1 MGVVCL
7 LPELYDYVWF
17 WSVENAVSF
26 PACELTGAV
35 VVVERVGVANV
46 ILQRLIVCMESL
58 TET

>member
-1 MGVVCL
+1 M
-7 LPELYDYVWF
+7 
-17 WSVENAVSF
+17 SF

-46 ILQRLIVCMESL
+46 ILQRLIVCMENL